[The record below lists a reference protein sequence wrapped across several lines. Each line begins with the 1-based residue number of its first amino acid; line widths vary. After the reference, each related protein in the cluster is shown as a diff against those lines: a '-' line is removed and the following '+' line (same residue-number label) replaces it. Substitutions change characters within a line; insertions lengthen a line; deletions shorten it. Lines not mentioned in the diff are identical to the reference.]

1 MLSIIYCDKVI
12 AKSRHWTSEE
22 EHSDE
27 LWLTLEECMASEK
40 VMEAVNR
47 FIQMERQQLN
57 TIEMKK
63 SPPGEKH

>member
-1 MLSIIYCDKVI
+1 
-12 AKSRHWTSEE
+12 
-22 EHSDE
+22 
-27 LWLTLEECMASEK
+27 
-40 VMEAVNR
+40 VNR

>member
-1 MLSIIYCDKVI
+1 
-12 AKSRHWTSEE
+12 
-22 EHSDE
+22 
-27 LWLTLEECMASEK
+27 MASEK